1 MKRLDGKVALVT
13 GGARGIG
20 RATALLFAREGAKVV
35 VADRDE
41 AGAKTTAAAIKSE
54 DGEALAVGVDVT
66 NKADVERMVAAALE
80 RFGRIDVLVNN
91 AGILKDAS
99 LLKMEEPQW
108 DALIAVNLKGVYLVG
123 QTVAR
128 AMVER
133 KIGGVILNASSIV
146 GLYGNFGQTNYVA
159 AKAGVIGMTRV
170 WSRELGRKGIRVNAV
185 TPGFI
190 RTDMTAGM
198 PPDVLEAQKQHTP
211 LGRLGEAEDVA
222 KLYLF
227 LASDDAS
234 YISGQIIGC
243 DGGLVVGT

>member
-20 RATALLFAREGAKVV
+20 RATTLLFAREGAKLV

-41 AGAKTTAAAIKSE
+41 AGAKATAAECGDAI
-54 DGEALAVGVDVT
+54 AVGVDVT
-66 NKADVERMVAAALE
+66 NKADVERMVTAALE
-80 RFGRIDVLVNN
+80 RFGKIDVLVNN

-99 LLKMEEPQW
+99 LLKMEEPQF

-123 QTVAR
+123 QAVAR
-128 AMVER
+128 TMVER
-133 KIGGVILNASSIV
+133 KTAGVILNASSIV
-146 GLYGNFGQTNYVA
+146 GIYGNFGQTNYVA
-159 AKAGVIGMTRV
+159 AKSGVIGMTRV
-170 WSRELGRKGIRVNAV
+170 WARELGRKGIRVNAV

-198 PPDVLEAQKQHTP
+198 PQDVLEAQKSHTP
-211 LGRLGEAEDVA
+211 LGRLGEADDVA